1 MSYFDPLMSV
11 IESGIMS
18 VVNLL
23 NTRRS
28 PCFENV
34 TSG

>member
-1 MSYFDPLMSV
+1 MSYFDLLMSV
-11 IESGIMS
+11 IESSVMS

-23 NTRRS
+23 NARRS